1 MEDDKMTAKK
11 RDIEA
16 TKKAILQA
24 AKELM
29 TGCGD
34 ADEVTS
40 RAVAAR
46 ADVNVAMIN
55 YCFGS
60 REALLYEVFKQLLA
74 DAQRANPELARLLSA
89 DIAPKERVIMLHYNM
104 MKLMIANFSY
114 SRAVTKYILLNR
126 GGEMGM
132 ESLPCITEHFGGRK
146 SEQQC
151 RMTAFELSSLHEVA
165 VLRHEQL
172 KADFGL
178 DLCDD
183 AVLERY
189 VRESVG
195 RFLD

>member
-1 MEDDKMTAKK
+1 MSAKQ
-11 RDIEA
+11 RDLDA
-16 TKKAILQA
+16 TKKALLAA

-29 TGCGD
+29 TSCAD

-40 RAVAAR
+40 RAIAAK
-46 ADVNVAMIN
+46 AGANAAMIN

-60 REALLYEVFKQLLA
+60 REALLYEVFKQLLV
-74 DAQRANPELARLLSA
+74 DAQRANPKLEQLLSA

-151 RMTAFELSSLHEVA
+151 RMIAFELSSLHEVA
-165 VLRHEQL
+165 MLRHEQL